1 MLGNN
6 AMLRNGVESRN
17 SEVLIV
23 EDNEIDYQIAQV
35 MIKKVLGKVDIDW
48 CQNGEEAF
56 SYLYDPKSGLPDF
69 ILLDIDMPIMNGKEF
84 LKLKSQN
91 ESFKE
96 IPVVVLSSSVWDSE
110 KDECIELGAVDFIEK
125 PLTVDSIRNTL
136 KTYTSTGM

>member
-23 EDNEIDYQIAQV
+23 EDNEIDFQIAQV

-56 SYLYDPKSGLPDF
+56 AYLYDLKSGLPDF

-110 KDECIELGAVDFIEK
+110 KDECIDLGAVDFIEK
-125 PLTVDSIRNTL
+125 PLTIDSIRNTL
-136 KTYTSTGM
+136 KTYTSTGI